1 VAANANQ
8 TFTYTTGVETFSGG
22 DGNDNFNSDTAA
34 KFGMLDGAVGG
45 AGTDTLSISDATN
58 AAYALPTSA
67 SISGI
72 EHILIAHTASNAL
85 HTVTAD
91 VRLLTDLDQLTVTNS
106 GTGTTMDIDS
116 NGNISTLTLNGGT
129 ASITT
134 ANILDNGTA
143 ATATAAGTDA
153 LTTVSLTG
161 LSGATTLASDV
172 LATLS
177 IKDVTAVVTNT
188 DAVPTSTRA
197 LELNVSGGLGN
208 GGVTDAG
215 ADTLSINVNAATT
228 GTSTL
233 TFATAT
239 TADINADNA
248 LTLTQVDMSGAGTA
262 VTISGDSLVTGAI
275 DTLAT
280 GAMTISGSAGYV
292 DTGQFPGASV
302 TNTGSGATTLGATTA
317 TAGLIAGAT
326 FTGGSGV
333 DTVTY
338 GAQTKA
344 STMGDG
350 KDIAYFTGS
359 ALGSGG
365 SVDLGDGVDTVG
377 LTFANAITATTTE
390 AFETAV
396 TNFEALNF
404 RTTAAGTINV
414 ANLNSA
420 GTIALEGA
428 LTHAITLSGLP
439 AAPTITQK
447 KY

>member
-1 VAANANQ
+1 
-8 TFTYTTGVETFSGG
+8 
-22 DGNDNFNSDTAA
+22 
-34 KFGMLDGAVGG
+34 
-45 AGTDTLSISDATN
+45 
-58 AAYALPTSA
+58 
-67 SISGI
+67 
-72 EHILIAHTASNAL
+72 
-85 HTVTAD
+85 
-91 VRLLTDLDQLTVTNS
+91 
-106 GTGTTMDIDS
+106 
-116 NGNISTLTLNGGT
+116 
-129 ASITT
+129 
-134 ANILDNGTA
+134 
-143 ATATAAGTDA
+143 
-153 LTTVSLTG
+153 
-161 LSGATTLASDV
+161 
-172 LATLS
+172 
-177 IKDVTAVVTNT
+177 
-188 DAVPTSTRA
+188 
-197 LELNVSGGLGN
+197 
-208 GGVTDAG
+208 
-215 ADTLSINVNAATT
+215 
-228 GTSTL
+228 
-233 TFATAT
+233 
-239 TADINADNA
+239 
-248 LTLTQVDMSGAGTA
+248 MSGAGTA

-280 GAMTISGSAGYV
+280 GAMTISGSAGYS

-396 TNFEALNF
+396 TNFEGLNF

-428 LTHAITLSGLP
+428 LTDAITLSGLP